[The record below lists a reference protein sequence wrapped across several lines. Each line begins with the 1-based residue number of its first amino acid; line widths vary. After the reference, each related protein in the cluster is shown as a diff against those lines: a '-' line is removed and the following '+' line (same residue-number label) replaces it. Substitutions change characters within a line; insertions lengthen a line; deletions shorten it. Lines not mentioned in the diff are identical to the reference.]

1 MSEMAQFKLYIKS
14 EFEDRVSKVL
24 DLGVD
29 DDKSVFKQSLSK
41 TVGGRMKKN
50 LLKLYEKR

>member
-1 MSEMAQFKLYIKS
+1 MAQFKLYIKS